1 MRFGACLHGTT
12 AYMVLGSFPCCFGS
26 AGLVLYRCSREYLL
40 LLCSLLQQHQSVMTS
55 SSCGYHVL
63 LRAVQLQMMLL
74 LLTTTTT
81 TVVVVRASGDFD
93 KAECMSCVG
102 AEYNVSNTTYY
113 CRVDQVDRISEPV
126 NYVCV
131 AEENITSCTGASYS
145 VSRECSE
152 DEVSTAATV
161 VVLIFFCLCC
171 TAIVGGIAA
180 CIYFCV
186 KAGANNASPRPTNQ
200 PTTAQPYYPQQPIHP
215 VVLPGTMQMTSTSRT
230 TATTDTTS
238 ALTTALD
245 NLSTALEPYLYSSS
259 SVPFAEAIAMDQSS
273 AISSPS
279 TDVTSLDQSAILSK
293 KDVKPK

>member
-1 MRFGACLHGTT
+1 
-12 AYMVLGSFPCCFGS
+12 
-26 AGLVLYRCSREYLL
+26 
-40 LLCSLLQQHQSVMTS
+40 MTS

-63 LRAVQLQMMLL
+63 LRAVQLQMMFLL
-74 LLTTTTT
+74 LTTTTTT
-81 TVVVVRASGDFD
+81 TVVVVRASGDFN

-102 AEYNVSNTTYY
+102 AEYNISNTTYY
-113 CRVDQVDRISEPV
+113 CRIDQLDRISEPV
-126 NYVCV
+126 TYACV

-186 KAGANNASPRPTNQ
+186 KAGTNNASQ
-200 PTTAQPYYPQQPIHP
+200 PTAQPYYPQQPIHP

-230 TATTDTTS
+230 TATTDTPS

-245 NLSTALEPYLYSSS
+245 NFNTAVEPYLYSSS
-259 SVPFAEAIAMDQSS
+259 SVPFAEAIAMDQSG
-273 AISSPS
+273 ISPS

-293 KDVKPK
+293 KDAKPK